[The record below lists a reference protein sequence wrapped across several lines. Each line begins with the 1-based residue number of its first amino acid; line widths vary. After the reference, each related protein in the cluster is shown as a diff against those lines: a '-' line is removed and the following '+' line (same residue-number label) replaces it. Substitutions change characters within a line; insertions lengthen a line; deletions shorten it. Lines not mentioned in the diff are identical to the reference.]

1 MVVDHRHRFMFC
13 YIPKAACTSW
23 KNTSCQLI
31 KEGVN
36 KTTQQLIDDRTSKD
50 WDSDQIQKSFVF
62 DKCGL
67 KRLNVL
73 DKATQLEVLTNY
85 TKIMAVR
92 DPIDRIISLYY
103 NKLYVPPDNPTASC
117 QFCYNWG
124 KQIRKSKKK
133 ATALEMSTGRGV
145 SLKEFVA
152 YTTDNKYKNDH
163 YKEQHRIC
171 KPCNIKYYYILKR
184 ETMKEDAVEIISRVF
199 NSSLPFFL
207 ANATNKTIRV
217 VPSYASS
224 KSRLLKRYQRDFDM
238 FGYKW
243 HDS

>member
-1 MVVDHRHRFMFC
+1 MFC

-23 KNTSCQLI
+23 KNTLCQLI
-31 KEGVN
+31 KEGVDR
-36 KTTQQLIDDRTSKD
+36 TTQQLVDDRTSKD

-124 KQIRKSKKK
+124 KQIRKSKKN

-145 SLKEFVA
+145 SLKEFIA

-163 YKEQHRIC
+163 YKEQYRIC
-171 KPCNIKYYYILKR
+171 KPCNINYAYILKT
-184 ETMKEDAVEIISRVF
+184 ETMKEDAMEIISRVF

-217 VPSYASS
+217 VLQMTW
-224 KSRLLKRYQRDFDM
+224 LLALTCITFNFPFDM
-238 FGYKW
+238 LGYKW